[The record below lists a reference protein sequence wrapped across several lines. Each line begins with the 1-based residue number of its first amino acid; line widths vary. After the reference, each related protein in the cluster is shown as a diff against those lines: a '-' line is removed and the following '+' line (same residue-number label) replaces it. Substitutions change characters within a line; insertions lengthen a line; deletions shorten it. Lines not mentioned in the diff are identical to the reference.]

1 MKKALALIVAA
12 LLLCGCADSTKNN
25 PEVTPE
31 ASPEITTEGA
41 AAQDAQSDAESVAE
55 DVIWIDM
62 YDPIDDAR
70 SQEIKELLGIESLN
84 EVRHADCVMS
94 EDYTL
99 KSYYI
104 SDLHL
109 VGYVID
115 TNYPQNFTVQI
126 TGIQSNPETGEEKA
140 IKASTQGNHRAL
152 LVVYADEGYV
162 IKSYKITNDF
172 KTRPLLIEKELSDED
187 IENGF
192 LKERFAQIDESEH
205 EKYIQEYY
213 CQRFSGKSWYDYAD
227 QISEDGEYYQLEGDR
242 SSVYPMALGFDHD
255 HIDCDDSDAELMAL
269 GERMLAAAVKIDTL
283 INGHAMRD
291 LSNELPIEGYDEGYF
306 AISEEFGDYESIM
319 ELYKNSF
326 SPEVGVHSGY
336 YAAEKP
342 DELLY
347 DYSSI
352 GTVDENGEVVKAENL
367 SVALERSMVVHDGVT
382 YETGTGL
389 YDTRVD
395 ETKLCGV
402 LSHTDTHIEY
412 GLCTAAIDEEGEI
425 LLNELGINCAMQF
438 RYEHSVMV
446 LDLID
451 GRWLI
456 TQVRECLG
464 EKDEFLDKYCYNN

>member
-1 MKKALALIVAA
+1 MKKAFTLILVAA

-31 ASPEITTEGA
+31 VTPDVAHDVTQEVTQDV
-41 AAQDAQSDAESVAE
+41 AQTAQSEAEPAAE
-55 DVIWIDM
+55 EVIWIDM

-126 TGIQSNPETGEEKA
+126 TGIQLNPDTGEEKA
-140 IKASTQGNHRAL
+140 IKASTQGSLRAL

-172 KTRPLLIEKELSDED
+172 KTRPLLLEKELSDED

-213 CQRFSGKSWYDYAD
+213 CRRFSSKSWYDYAD
-227 QISEDGEYYQLEGDR
+227 QISEDGEYYRLEGGR
-242 SSVYPMALGFDHD
+242 SSVYPMALGKDHD

-291 LSNELPIEGYDEGYF
+291 LSNELPIEGWDEGYF
-306 AISEEFGDYESIM
+306 AISEDFGDYDSIM
-319 ELYKNSF
+319 ELYKSSF
-326 SPEVGVHSGY
+326 SPDVGIHNGY
-336 YAAEKP
+336 YAQDVPAE
-342 DELLY
+342 
-347 DYSSI
+347 S
-352 GTVDENGEVVKAENL
+352 VMAENL
-367 SVALERSMVVHDGVT
+367 SAALERSMVVHDGVT
-382 YETGTGL
+382 YETDAGL

-402 LSHTDTHIEY
+402 LSRTDTRIEY
-412 GLCTAAIDEEGEI
+412 GLCTAAVDEESEI

-456 TQVRECLG
+456 TQVRNCLG